1 MQSYL
6 LAFIITFVVG
16 TSISPLIIFG
26 ARKLKFGQNILHYV
40 EDHKKKQGTPTM
52 GGVIFIFAIILVSAF
67 FLNGQNRLAV
77 ISLAVF
83 FAYGLIGFLDDLLKI
98 KRKDNLGLRPYQKM
112 IGQGI
117 IACIISV
124 FVFRSGLIPNAIYI
138 PFFNVYLN
146 LGWGIIPLVFFV
158 FLATTNAVNL
168 TDGLDGLAGG
178 VSSVC
183 LMGFFTILQ
192 IFILR
197 GTSLSPAG
205 ELAGLSLV
213 CASAV
218 GGLFAYLCFN
228 CFPAKIF
235 MGDTGSLALG
245 GLISCIA
252 IFSGSEMFILLFG
265 VMFVVSAVSV
275 ILQVSYFKI
284 TKGKRIFLMAPLHHH
299 FEKKG
304 VNETK
309 IVTIYLIITAVIAVL
324 TVFLEIRFG
333 GV

>member
-6 LAFIITFVVG
+6 LAFLITFVVG
-16 TSISPLIIFG
+16 TSISPLVIFG
-26 ARKLKFGQNILHYV
+26 AKKLKFGQNILHYV

-52 GGVIFIFAIILVSAF
+52 GGIIFIFAITMVSAF
-67 FLNGQNRLAV
+67 FLGKGSRLAI

-98 KRKDNLGLRPYQKM
+98 KRKDNLGLRPYQKL
-112 IGQGI
+112 IAQAI
-117 IACIISV
+117 IALIIAV
-124 FVFRSGLIPNAIYI
+124 FVYKSDLVSNAIYL
-138 PFFNVYLN
+138 PFFNRQIN
-146 LGWGIIPLVFFV
+146 LSWGIIPLVFFV

-183 LMGFFTILQ
+183 LMGFFTVLQ
-192 IFILR
+192 LFILR
-197 GTSLSPAG
+197 GVNGTSSG
-205 ELAGLSLV
+205 ELAGLSVV

-252 IFSGSEMFILLFG
+252 IFSGTEFFIFFFG
-265 VMFVVSAVSV
+265 AMFVVSAVSV
-275 ILQVSYFKI
+275 IMQVSYFKI
-284 TKGKRIFLMAPLHHH
+284 TKGGRIFLMAPLHHH

-309 IVTIYLIITAVIAVL
+309 IVTIYLIITAVISVL
-324 TVFLEIRFG
+324 TVFLEIKFG